1 MAVKD
6 KLNNLLSPLVEQL
19 GYEWVG
25 LEYHPHASNGIL
37 RIYIDQPETGIG
49 LEDCAAV
56 SREVSALLDVDDPIQ
71 GHYNLEV
78 SSPGMD
84 RPLFTADQFAR
95 YTGEQVKVSLQAP
108 VDGRRKLR
116 ATIGAVE
123 DEKIQLIVDGET
135 ITIDHGNVAKARLV
149 PDI

>member
-1 MAVKD
+1 
-6 KLNNLLSPLVEQL
+6 LLQPLVEQL

-37 RIYIDQPETGIG
+37 RIYIDHPENGIG
-49 LEDCAAV
+49 LDDCATV
-56 SREVSALLDVDDPIQ
+56 SREVSALLDVDDPIK

-84 RPLFTADQFAR
+84 RPLFTPEQFGR
-95 YTGEQVKVSLQAP
+95 FTGEQVKVSLHAP

-116 ATIGAVE
+116 ATIGAV
-123 DEKIQLIVDGET
+123 DNMMIQLVVDGET
-135 ITIDHGNVAKARLV
+135 GTIDHGNVAKARLV